1 MHSGTMP
8 ESLSDPS
15 RTPSSAPQP
24 GPSGQGGSSAPPE
37 KPSSD
42 GTGLRSLSPVG
53 LAAGGAAAATASV
66 VGGQLGVAGTVIG
79 AFLTSI
85 VSATALAVYS
95 ESVKRGK
102 RAVVKIK
109 DHALAHVSDGTAS
122 SGAADASGTAATD
135 PAADE
140 GADAGSPWTRTRVLK
155 IVLGALAIA
164 AIAVVIV
171 FGIQRATGTELSTG
185 TGTIQR
191 SVSGEDSVVPRQG
204 GDGSTTPVEDPTS
217 STSPRESSSSG
228 TPTEDA
234 TSSSSTPSSSGSAT
248 RTGQATAPTSAPATS
263 GGGRG
268 GASTPAST
276 GGAGSQGGRTQAP
289 QNGSG
294 QNQGGQNQGGQNQGQ
309 NQGAASAPATQS
321 GVN

>member
-95 ESVKRGK
+95 ESVKRGR
-102 RAVVKIK
+102 RAVVRIK
-109 DHALAHVSDGTAS
+109 DHALAHVPDGTAS

-204 GDGSTTPVEDPTS
+204 GDGSTTPVEDPSS

-228 TPTEDA
+228 TP
-234 TSSSSTPSSSGSAT
+234 SSSGSAT
-248 RTGQATAPTSAPATS
+248 RTGQTTAPTSAPATT

-294 QNQGGQNQGGQNQGQ
+294 QNQGSQ